1 MMTYFGVN
9 YFLGG
14 IHSYAS
20 GSSFKCSLVDLPG
33 CGFAGRTVCDCVQK
47 AAEDLARELRSR
59 GLKAFTIV
67 RRELR

>member
-20 GSSFKCSLVDLPG
+20 GSSF
-33 CGFAGRTVCDCVQK
+33 TVPWWTY
-47 AAEDLARELRSR
+47 L
-59 GLKAFTIV
+59 IV
-67 RRELR
+67 VIM